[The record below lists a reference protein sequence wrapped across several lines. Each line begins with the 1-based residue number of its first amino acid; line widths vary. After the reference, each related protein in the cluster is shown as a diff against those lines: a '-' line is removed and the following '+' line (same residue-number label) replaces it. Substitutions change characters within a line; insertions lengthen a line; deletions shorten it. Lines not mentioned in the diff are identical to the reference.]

1 MSRGGIGG
9 EAVGWHKHGNDIK
22 YDYGTEDW

>member
-9 EAVGWHKHGNDIK
+9 EGVGWHGHGNEIK
-22 YDYGTEDW
+22 YDYGTEHC